1 MSTKAAIVLLPP
13 SIENV
18 SPAAALPEGEVEV
31 HGRGL
36 GARGNHLPQ
45 VLVDGKSAH
54 LAMSRDRRIAFKVPE
69 HAETGLVEVRT
80 PLGASNGVPLR
91 VARQLSDGLHPVTSP
106 VVSRSG
112 MTFATISGPR
122 GKMTP
127 VSIVRIS
134 PDGLGTPFVSGI
146 MNPTGLAFDP
156 EGDLFVTSRAEGIVY
171 RIDAGGETESY
182 AEGLGIATGAAFD
195 ADATSSSATATAPS
209 SKSPPTARSSS
220 TPRSSPASSLITLPS
235 ASTAPFSS
243 PPPHFRP
250 TTASGPSTPMAQPA
264 PGSAASAVRRASPS
278 TPTPTSTS
286 ALPSTASAASSAS
299 LPRAVPSWSSPEKT
313 SSASLS
319 PRSAPPFSPPTRPS
333 TTSISAWRGC
343 GSSSA
348 RQYTP

>member
-182 AEGLGIATGAAFD
+182 AEGLGIVTGAAFD
-195 ADATSSSATATAPS
+195 ADGNLFVGDRNGTIFKISPDRKIFVYATLEPSVVAYHLALGLDGTLFVTAPS
-209 SKSPPTARSSS
+209 LSPNDCIWAVDTDGATRPW
-220 TPRSSPASSLITLPS
+220 
-235 ASTAPFSS
+235 
-243 PPPHFRP
+243 FRGLGRP
-250 TTASGPSTPMAQPA
+250 QGL
-264 PGSAASAVRRASPS
+264 
-278 TPTPTSTS
+278 
-286 ALPSTASAASSAS
+286 ALDADSNIYVCAS
-299 LPRAVPSWSSPEKT
+299 LNGQRGLVRVSSEGRAELVLAGENLVGV
-313 SSASLS
+313 A
-319 PRSAPPFSPPTRPS
+319 FSPLGTAVLATHQAVYDVDLGVEGLRLF
-333 TTSISAWRGC
+333 
-343 GSSSA
+343 
-348 RQYTP
+348 

>member
-112 MTFATISGPR
+112 KTFATISGPR

-195 ADATSSSATATAPS
+195 ADGNLFVGDRNGTIFKISPDRKIFVYATLEPSVVAYHLALGLDGTLFVTAPS
-209 SKSPPTARSSS
+209 LSPNDCIWAVDTDGATRPW
-220 TPRSSPASSLITLPS
+220 
-235 ASTAPFSS
+235 
-243 PPPHFRP
+243 FRGLGRP
-250 TTASGPSTPMAQPA
+250 QGL
-264 PGSAASAVRRASPS
+264 
-278 TPTPTSTS
+278 
-286 ALPSTASAASSAS
+286 ALDADSNIYVCAS
-299 LPRAVPSWSSPEKT
+299 LNGQRGLVRVSSEGRAELVLAGENLVGV
-313 SSASLS
+313 A
-319 PRSAPPFSPPTRPS
+319 FSPLGTAVLATHQAVYDVDLGVEGLRLF
-333 TTSISAWRGC
+333 
-343 GSSSA
+343 
-348 RQYTP
+348 

>member
-91 VARQLSDGLHPVTSP
+91 AARQLSDGLHPVTSP

-195 ADATSSSATATAPS
+195 ADGNLFVGDRNGTIFKISPDRKIFVYATLEPSVVAYHLALGLDGTLFVTAPS
-209 SKSPPTARSSS
+209 LSPNDCIWAVDTDGATRPW
-220 TPRSSPASSLITLPS
+220 
-235 ASTAPFSS
+235 
-243 PPPHFRP
+243 FRGLGRP
-250 TTASGPSTPMAQPA
+250 QGL
-264 PGSAASAVRRASPS
+264 
-278 TPTPTSTS
+278 
-286 ALPSTASAASSAS
+286 ALDADSNIYVCAS
-299 LPRAVPSWSSPEKT
+299 LNGQRGLVRVSSEGRAELVLAGENLVGV
-313 SSASLS
+313 A
-319 PRSAPPFSPPTRPS
+319 FSPLGTAVLATHQAVYDVDLGVEGLRLF
-333 TTSISAWRGC
+333 
-343 GSSSA
+343 
-348 RQYTP
+348 

>member
-80 PLGASNGVPLR
+80 PQGASNGVPLR

-195 ADATSSSATATAPS
+195 ADGNLFVGDRNGTIFKISPDRKIFVYATLEPSVVAYHLALGLDGTLFVTAPS
-209 SKSPPTARSSS
+209 LSPNDCIWAVDTDGATRPW
-220 TPRSSPASSLITLPS
+220 
-235 ASTAPFSS
+235 
-243 PPPHFRP
+243 FRGLGRP
-250 TTASGPSTPMAQPA
+250 QGL
-264 PGSAASAVRRASPS
+264 
-278 TPTPTSTS
+278 
-286 ALPSTASAASSAS
+286 ALDADSNIYVCAS
-299 LPRAVPSWSSPEKT
+299 LNGQRGLVRVSSEGRAELVLAGENLVGV
-313 SSASLS
+313 A
-319 PRSAPPFSPPTRPS
+319 FSPLGTAVLATHQAVYDVDLGVEGLRLF
-333 TTSISAWRGC
+333 
-343 GSSSA
+343 
-348 RQYTP
+348 

>member
-80 PLGASNGVPLR
+80 PQGASNGVPLR

-112 MTFATISGPR
+112 KTFATISGPR

-195 ADATSSSATATAPS
+195 ADGNLFVGDRNGTIFKISPDRKIFVYATLEPSVVAYHLALGLDGTLFVTAPS
-209 SKSPPTARSSS
+209 LSPNDCIWAVDTDGATRPW
-220 TPRSSPASSLITLPS
+220 
-235 ASTAPFSS
+235 
-243 PPPHFRP
+243 FRGLGRP
-250 TTASGPSTPMAQPA
+250 QGL
-264 PGSAASAVRRASPS
+264 
-278 TPTPTSTS
+278 
-286 ALPSTASAASSAS
+286 ALDADSNIYVCAS
-299 LPRAVPSWSSPEKT
+299 LNGQRGLVRVSSEGRAELVLAGENLVGV
-313 SSASLS
+313 A
-319 PRSAPPFSPPTRPS
+319 FSPLGTAVLATHQAVYDVDLGVEGLRLF
-333 TTSISAWRGC
+333 
-343 GSSSA
+343 
-348 RQYTP
+348 